1 MSKLSD
7 WQDGHTKPVLAGVY
21 QRNYSDNIRYCYF
34 SNGIWYLNA
43 YSVKEAKAY
52 YFAGK
57 ISSNQ
62 YLQWRGI
69 IYE

>member
-1 MSKLSD
+1 MNKLSE

-21 QRNYSDNIRYCYF
+21 QRDYSSGIRYCYF

-43 YSVKEAKAY
+43 DSVEEAKAY

-57 ISSNQ
+57 DSLATI
-62 YLQWRGI
+62 LPWRGI
-69 IYE
+69 IDE